1 MLRDTEP
8 RVHALVCFIHGG
20 GTGVW
25 LGFKTHLAPWALCP
39 ILRHAVGNVKPLLN
53 IRSPPSASV
62 FPLRWLPD
70 SQGQGHTG
78 GGEREGWR
86 LPVYRKQDTKALL
99 FRIFLCTLWGSSF
112 VHPPHTLPHFFMCCF
127 FSHSFHHVVT
137 FTWEVRT
144 HSGVRRGRWRGQ
156 LFPASHG
163 ARDGRLS
170 SKPYPGTWD
179 RAFTLLE
186 PNADWSKD
194 RGVCITS
201 EKMITLKENDSEAL
215 GQKERLPTPL
225 AFQVL
230 AGGPGKVT
238 SPLSAVGKN
247 KNYCCGFWWGLNEW
261 IPKNRAWSMVNAQ
274 QLSCRSGLL
283 VLGSQRGS
291 ATAAHNQRKKRAEI
305 RRWQIRRHTLLFV
318 TWKSSF
324 QDCSLGSRSSC
335 VIISC

>member
-112 VHPPHTLPHFFMCCF
+112 GHPPHTLPKPCFLCVVFFPF
-127 FSHSFHHVVT
+127 
-137 FTWEVRT
+137 
-144 HSGVRRGRWRGQ
+144 
-156 LFPASHG
+156 
-163 ARDGRLS
+163 
-170 SKPYPGTWD
+170 
-179 RAFTLLE
+179 
-186 PNADWSKD
+186 
-194 RGVCITS
+194 I
-201 EKMITLKENDSEAL
+201 
-215 GQKERLPTPL
+215 
-225 AFQVL
+225 
-230 AGGPGKVT
+230 
-238 SPLSAVGKN
+238 
-247 KNYCCGFWWGLNEW
+247 
-261 IPKNRAWSMVNAQ
+261 
-274 QLSCRSGLL
+274 
-283 VLGSQRGS
+283 
-291 ATAAHNQRKKRAEI
+291 
-305 RRWQIRRHTLLFV
+305 
-318 TWKSSF
+318 
-324 QDCSLGSRSSC
+324 SSC
-335 VIISC
+335 GHVHLRSEDPLWSQKRQMKGTAFPHILWSQGWSAQL